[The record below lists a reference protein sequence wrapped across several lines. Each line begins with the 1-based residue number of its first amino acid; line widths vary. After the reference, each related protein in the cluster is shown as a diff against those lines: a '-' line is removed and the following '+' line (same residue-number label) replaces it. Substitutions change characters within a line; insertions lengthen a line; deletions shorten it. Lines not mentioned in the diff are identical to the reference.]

1 MLIKA
6 WGNLLNL
13 ILANEYSYIILLM
26 VLTAIPVGFVAGL
39 FGIGGGLIT
48 VPFLYYIFGILGIDQ
63 TYIMH
68 LAVGTSF
75 AIIIP
80 TSTVSVLTH
89 HKFKAVDFDIVK
101 NYGIFVVLGVIVG
114 SIFAALLNT
123 KSLVL
128 FFSIIILF
136 LGIYLLLIREKEKN
150 LIKEMKLSLK
160 IFLGLVVGFISAP
173 MGIGGAV
180 MNVPILKFFGYSINK
195 AIGSSAAIG
204 FLIALFGA
212 LGFLISGSYLK
223 TNLPLS
229 IGFLNIPAFLIFIP
243 ITTFMARIGARTV
256 HKIDKNKISKFFGI
270 FLLFIAAKFFYEY
283 LKI

>member
-1 MLIKA
+1 MA
-6 WGNLLNL
+6 
-13 ILANEYSYIILLM
+13 
-26 VLTAIPVGFVAGL
+26 LTAIPVGFVAGL

-48 VPFLYYIFGILGIDQ
+48 VPFLYYIFGSLGIDQ
-63 TYIMH
+63 AYLMH

-101 NYGIFVVLGVIVG
+101 SYGVYVIFGVIFG
-114 SIFAALLNT
+114 TLFAASLKT

-128 FFSIIILF
+128 FFSIVIFF
-136 LGIYLLLIREKEKN
+136 LGIYLI
-150 LIKEMKLSLK
+150 LIKEKENLVMIKIKLHLK
-160 IFLGLVVGFISAP
+160 IILGFIVGFISAP

-180 MNVPILKFFGYSINK
+180 MNVPILKFFGYTINK
-195 AIGSSAAIG
+195 AIGSAAAIG

-212 LGFLISGSYLK
+212 VGFLITGSYLK

-270 FLLFIAAKFFYEY
+270 FLLVIASKFLLEY
-283 LKI
+283 LKL

>member
-1 MLIKA
+1 MA
-6 WGNLLNL
+6 
-13 ILANEYSYIILLM
+13 
-26 VLTAIPVGFVAGL
+26 LTAIPVGFVAGL

-48 VPFLYYIFGILGIDQ
+48 VPFLYYIFGQLGIDQ
-63 TYIMH
+63 QYIMH

-89 HKFKAVDFDIVK
+89 HKFNAVDFNIVK
-101 NYGIFVVLGVIVG
+101 NYGIFVITGVVIG
-114 SIFAALLNT
+114 TIFAATLKT

-128 FFSIIILF
+128 FFSIVILF
-136 LGIYLLLIREKEKN
+136 LGIYLLLIKEREQN
-150 LIKEMKLSLK
+150 IVSEMKLYLK
-160 IFLGLVVGFISAP
+160 VILGVIVGFISAI

-180 MNVPILKFFGYSINK
+180 MNVPIFKYFGYSINK
-195 AIGSSAAIG
+195 AIGSAAAIG

-212 LGFLISGSYLK
+212 IGFLISGSYLN

-243 ITTFMARIGARTV
+243 ITTFMARLGAKTV
-256 HKIDKNKISKFFGI
+256 HKIDKNKISKIFGL
-270 FLLFIAAKFFYEY
+270 FLLLVAAKFLFEY
-283 LKI
+283 MKL